1 MKDYYTPEFEVVKY
15 RASDAVVCSNGNNN
29 NNGDD
34 GGIGKDENEI
44 IDD

>member
-15 RASDAVVCSNGNNN
+15 CASDAVVCSNGNDS
-29 NNGDD
+29 DD

>member
-15 RASDAVVCSNGNNN
+15 REFDAVVCSNGNNN